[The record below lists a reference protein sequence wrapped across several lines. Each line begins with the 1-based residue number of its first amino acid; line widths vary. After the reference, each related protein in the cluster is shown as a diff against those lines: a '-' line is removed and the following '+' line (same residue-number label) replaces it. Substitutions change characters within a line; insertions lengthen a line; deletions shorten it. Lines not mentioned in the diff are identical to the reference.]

1 MRLGIQRGVV
11 LDLFMSVLLLLLAAP
26 SAAAFRLPAAT
37 PQRFRHAPIAASAKI
52 LPAVHTGLG
61 GTLLYRAA
69 EVGSFGAASAVLGS
83 AGLLAAL
90 NLAVT
95 DTARYASAKRA
106 TSSESPGKEASKWYK
121 LVRVQVFGQVAG
133 LTWMCVARGPT
144 GVLRGAAAVM
154 AANVLFFLF
163 GAAEVRHDA
172 QGLPAAM
179 PPGTAK
185 FVLGTDMVLFGAA
198 MLASVFGSMR
208 TVGSF
213 VFATGCL
220 IGAAEGAPKTAAAL
234 KSLLS

>member
-1 MRLGIQRGVV
+1 MGLTKG
-11 LDLFMSVLLLLLAAP
+11 SVLLLLAAP
-26 SAAAFRLPAAT
+26 SASAFRLPAAT
-37 PQRFRHAPIAASAKI
+37 APQRSRHAPIAASAKI
-52 LPAVHTGLG
+52 LPVVHTSLG
-61 GTLLYRAA
+61 GTLLYRSVHTAA

-95 DTARYASAKRA
+95 DSARYASAKRA
-106 TSSESPGKEASKWYK
+106 TSGDSPGKEASLWYK
-121 LVRVQVFGQVAG
+121 LVRVQVFGQIAG
-133 LTWMCVARGPT
+133 LTWMCAASGPR

-172 QGLPAAM
+172 QGSRAPM

-185 FVLGTDMVLFGAA
+185 FVLVTDTVLFGAA
-198 MLASVFGSMR
+198 MLASIFGSTTR

-213 VFATGCL
+213 VFAAGCL
-220 IGAAEGAPKTAAAL
+220 IGAVEGAPKTAAAL
-234 KSLLS
+234 KSLLA